1 MMWQFTYSH
10 QPRNMSVV
18 WLCVLTFHAAM
29 LGAVLISAPQMDDSE
44 KSIAMEMV
52 LTPVIN
58 TPAAESHLQPVL
70 KSKAAITHP
79 EKTAPSPIAPAVQ
92 AHAASTSNDAVPAT
106 ATTAST
112 SRLQAMPALTLPSS
126 EAQGLNNPK
135 PLYPKLSRRLNEQGQ
150 VVIQTA
156 DPNHPIL
163 QLVLAHN
170 YNGLY
175 QREILHRQ
183 QFSYPPFTRMIEL
196 KLRHKEAN
204 VVDKAALFIANEIRK
219 IGECTVLGPAVP
231 FVSKINNYYIR
242 ELLLKTN
249 QQTKDLSQLKL
260 KVRRVIDFMKT
271 QAELKST
278 DVSIDVDP

>member
-1 MMWQFTYSH
+1 MDLEIVGMGTEKIEDEIVALF
-10 QPRNMSVV
+10 
-18 WLCVLTFHAAM
+18 
-29 LGAVLISAPQMDDSE
+29 PQA
-44 KSIAMEMV
+44 KV
-52 LTPVIN
+52 
-58 TPAAESHLQPVL
+58 
-70 KSKAAITHP
+70 
-79 EKTAPSPIAPAVQ
+79 
-92 AHAASTSNDAVPAT
+92 
-106 ATTAST
+106 
-112 SRLQAMPALTLPSS
+112 SRLDYDSTKTKHGHTQVI
-126 EAQGLNNPK
+126 AQFENREVDILVGTQMVSKGLDFDHV
-135 PLYPKLSRRLNEQGQ
+135 RLVGIINADQLIHFPGYRAHERAFQLLQQVSGRAGRKNKQGQ